1 MTERPPLPP
10 SREQLTG
17 RLTAAL
23 TIGAPSRPGP
33 RVMQIAQ
40 RIADQLET
48 VPLIELV
55 ELLEE
60 PAAITARLRAKLA
73 AERYPDL
80 TTVHG
85 QTSTPGSET
94 R

>member
-1 MTERPPLPP
+1 
-10 SREQLTG
+10 
-17 RLTAAL
+17 
-23 TIGAPSRPGP
+23 
-33 RVMQIAQ
+33 MQIAQ

-48 VPLIELV
+48 VPLRELV

-60 PAAITARLRAKLA
+60 PEAVTARINARLLR
-73 AERYPDL
+73 ERFGET

-85 QTSTPGSET
+85 QTTTPEGET

>member
-1 MTERPPLPP
+1 MTERSPLPLT
-10 SREQLTG
+10 REQLTG

-23 TIGAPSRPGP
+23 STGAPSKPGP

-48 VPLIELV
+48 VPLVELV

-60 PAAITARLRAKLA
+60 PEAVERRARAWSLR
-73 AERYPDL
+73 ERFPDTMP
-80 TTVHG
+80 TTRLEG
-85 QTSTPGSET
+85 ET

>member
-1 MTERPPLPP
+1 
-10 SREQLTG
+10 
-17 RLTAAL
+17 
-23 TIGAPSRPGP
+23 
-33 RVMQIAQ
+33 MQIAQ

-60 PAAITARLRAKLA
+60 PEAVERRVRARML
-73 AERYPDL
+73 AERFPHNL
-80 TTVHG
+80 PTTKVEG
-85 QTSTPGSET
+85 ET